1 MGVTRIQSTPNF
13 PKNVHFLPPWYAHR
27 RVKETP
33 TQGFSWEYCEISKNT
48 YFEEHLR
55 PAAFENFESIKIQW
69 SNGLQTV
76 KVCSAGTDVYFK
88 IPVFLFFFFRV
99 WLIFFYLC
107 ANTKLLLKDYLWLSI
122 PHLLTP
128 CTYDEINILLKIFKS
143 KKNSSAKIAFIIR
156 PWKHWAIS
164 ALVTQISVTT
174 THKENWHEKLN
185 SVKQYFPRNPK

>member
-1 MGVTRIQSTPNF
+1 MGVTRKQSTPNF

-33 TQGFSWEYCEISKNT
+33 TQDFSWEYCQISKNT

-69 SNGLQTV
+69 SNGLQTI
-76 KVCSAGTDVYFK
+76 KVCSADTDVYFK
-88 IPVFLFFFFRV
+88 IPVFLVFFFRV

-107 ANTKLLLKDYLWLSI
+107 VNTKLLLKDYLYLSI

-128 CTYDEINILLKIFKS
+128 YTYEINILLKIFKS

-164 ALVTQISVTT
+164 ALLAQISVTT

-185 SVKQYFPRNPK
+185 SVKQYFLKNPK